1 MIIIYL
7 GKWQPARVMAQV
19 YIYYMC
25 IITMQF
31 FGSDW
36 LLTRRSEYNEPL
48 GSHCFRRMSH
58 YSCVICIR
66 SSDIFYIPRSVLV
79 FLLAVLAIVDDVSGW
94 PTRHKTFD
102 GMRNSTLQC
111 NVSKVTAHSFRTPS
125 NLPYKAVLA
134 SSDGRTDRHQ
144 VPFSLPACEVY
155 SFLLSIFTAGQKRAA
170 AVL

>member
-1 MIIIYL
+1 
-7 GKWQPARVMAQV
+7 MAQV
-19 YIYYMC
+19 YIYYYMC

-66 SSDIFYIPRSVLV
+66 SSDIYFIFR
-79 FLLAVLAIVDDVSGW
+79 AVCWCFSWPGW

-125 NLPYKAVLA
+125 IQGRGVI
-134 SSDGRTDRHQ
+134 GRTDE
-144 VPFSLPACEVY
+144 PTSGAIFSPRVWGLFFSSLHFHGRPEKGG
-155 SFLLSIFTAGQKRAA
+155 SS
-170 AVL
+170 AVATSRQGNHLH